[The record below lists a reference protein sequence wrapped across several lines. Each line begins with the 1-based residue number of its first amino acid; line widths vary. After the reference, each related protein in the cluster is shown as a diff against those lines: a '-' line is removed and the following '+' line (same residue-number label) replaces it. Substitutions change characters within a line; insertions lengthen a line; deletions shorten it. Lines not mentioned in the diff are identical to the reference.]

1 MAEVQQQEQEKTNVI
16 DISKFFGGKTV
27 SSADIKVNRNETLKT
42 KPSFIAAPELAA
54 LLDVVATSV
63 EDKNNTIERVKSVE
77 RIREKEIKVQ
87 SISDSRFQRVLTGL
101 RFDIDS
107 ISTSY
112 TDLIKSLKNERKNRE
127 DENRLAE
134 DLQKQNK
141 TRLSKGRVGES
152 LATSAEPQESLTGE
166 TEQAEQKTKGLN
178 IQNFAAG
185 VGVAV
190 GLGNMF
196 GANDQGEY
204 TNGEVD
210 SGPVPKSNSEA
221 FESVR
226 AAAQKAG
233 SPSPEVTAAIAM
245 LETGYLQ
252 NPNSVYFAS
261 NKTNPFGQTGT
272 GSAGYVI
279 GADNQKHAV
288 YKSFDEGV
296 AAHVRLWK
304 TYYKGNSADQILK
317 SLVDAGYNT
326 ASPGWRPQTAGIYE
340 QLTKKRRTDPITP
353 TKSGSSKTSASQ
365 ASSATSTVAAAAPQQ
380 TREELSKQ
388 ESAANSYS
396 AVASAKAPKSTTQNE
411 ITPSTSSY
419 STPAMASQPAPR
431 SSGGSYSEGQ
441 TIDMSGFSSTNPDN
455 LYLAYALKELNIV

>member
-1 MAEVQQQEQEKTNVI
+1 MAEVQQQQEEKTNVI
-16 DISKFFGGKTV
+16 DISRFFGGKTL
-27 SSADIKVNRNETLKT
+27 SSADVKVNKNETKKI
-42 KPSFIAAPELAA
+42 KPSFIAAPELAS

-63 EDKNNTIERVKSVE
+63 EDKNNTIEKVKSVE
-77 RIREKEIKVQ
+77 RIREREIVVE
-87 SISDSRFQRVLTGL
+87 STSDSRFERVLSGL

-112 TDLIKSLKNERKNRE
+112 TDLIKSLKNERKYRE
-127 DENRLAE
+127 EENRLTE

-141 TRLSKGRVGES
+141 TKLSKERVGKS
-152 LATSAEPQESLTGE
+152 LATYAKPQESLTGE
-166 TEQAEQKTKGLN
+166 EKEETQQDSGINLSKFIAGT
-178 IQNFAAG
+178 AA
-185 VGVAV
+185 AV
-190 GLGNMF
+190 GLGAGSMF

-204 TNGEVD
+204 TGEEVD

-221 FESVR
+221 FGSVR

-233 SPSPEVTAAIAM
+233 SPAPEVTAAIAM
-245 LETGYLQ
+245 IETGYLQ

-304 TYYKGNSADQILK
+304 PYYKGNSADQILK

-340 QLTKKRRTDPITP
+340 QLTKKRRTDPITS
-353 TKSGSSKTSASQ
+353 TKPGSTQASAS
-365 ASSATSTVAAAAPQQ
+365 STVAAAPQQ
-380 TREELSKQ
+380 TREELSKE
-388 ESAANSYS
+388 ESAMNYS
-396 AVASAKAPKSTTQNE
+396 PAVASASATKPITSEK
-411 ITPSTSSY
+411 ITPTE
-419 STPAMASQPAPR
+419 TGSQSPPIMISQSPPPR

-441 TIDMSGFSSTNPDN
+441 AIDMSGFSSTNPDN